1 MRYNIGI
8 DLAKRKHSAAV
19 IRGDG
24 ERLLLGFEF
33 GNDEEGFASLLAKLA
48 EVGAEC
54 DGSGVCLEA
63 TGHYGRNLVAFLEAH
78 GYAIYEAPTCPSAA
92 RLISGGTYGLLLTA
106 PG

>member
-33 GNDEEGFASLLAKLA
+33 GNDEEGFASQLAKLA
-48 EVGAEC
+48 DVAHRLQPP
-54 DGSGVCLEA
+54 GV
-63 TGHYGRNLVAFLEAH
+63 N
-78 GYAIYEAPTCPSAA
+78 
-92 RLISGGTYGLLLTA
+92 TA
-106 PG
+106 LKLANPILSHW